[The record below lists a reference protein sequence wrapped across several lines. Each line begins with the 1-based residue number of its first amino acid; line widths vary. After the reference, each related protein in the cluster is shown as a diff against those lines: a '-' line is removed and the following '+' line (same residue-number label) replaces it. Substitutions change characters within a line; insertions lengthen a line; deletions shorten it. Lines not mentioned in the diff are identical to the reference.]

1 MQKILIIVNDPPYG
15 TERSYNGLRLATTLS
30 RSEGISLRVFL
41 MADSI
46 RCAQRGQTTPE
57 GYYNVER
64 MIKDIATKGVEVGAC
79 GGCMEARGMRDE
91 DLVEGVHRSNMAELT
106 TWTIEADKVITF

>member
-1 MQKILIIVNDPPYG
+1 MKTLIILNDPAYG

-30 RSEGISLRVFL
+30 RSEGVELKVFL
-41 MADSI
+41 MADSVG
-46 RCAQRGQTTPE
+46 CGHRGQSTPD
-57 GYYNVER
+57 GYYNVGR
-64 MIKDIATKGVEVGAC
+64 MIRGLAERSVPIGAC
-79 GGCMEARGMRDE
+79 GTCMSARGMQDE